1 MSDEGA
7 HLPVGREA
15 RRYGGAARLGLIVP
29 TTNTV
34 NEAEWH
40 RAAPPGVSVHTA
52 RMRLHLDTTSERGR
66 RALEMELASTART
79 LADADVD
86 VIAYGCT
93 AGSMTLPLELVP
105 DLIRGRVGTP
115 GVATAPAIVHALR
128 ALGAHRI
135 AVATPY
141 DARLNAHEQEFLT
154 ACGFDVA
161 RMTGLGLGA
170 GGRHEYRRIHLLT
183 AAEVRALV
191 ERVAGTDVD
200 AFVLSCT
207 DLPTLDLHDTLEAE
221 LGRPVVSSNQATL
234 WQALARAGYAGPPSR
249 WGRLMDRLPGPGLS

>member
-1 MSDEGA
+1 MTDSA
-7 HLPVGREA
+7 PAAIGRSA
-15 RRYGGAARLGLIVP
+15 RRYGQSARLGLIVP

-66 RALEMELASTART
+66 RALETELASTART

-93 AGSMTLPLELVP
+93 AGSMTLPLDGIP
-105 DLIRGRVGTP
+105 GLIQAAVSTP

-128 ALGAHRI
+128 ALGARRI

-141 DARLNAHEQEFLT
+141 DDRLNAHEEEFLT
-154 ACGFDVA
+154 ACGLEVLRIAGIGF
-161 RMTGLGLGA
+161 GA
-170 GGRHEYRRIHLLT
+170 GGRHEYRRIHLLQ
-183 AAEVRALV
+183 AAEVRALAM
-191 ERVAGTDVD
+191 RVTGADMD
-200 AFVLSCT
+200 ALVLSCT
-207 DLPTLDLHDTLEAE
+207 DLPTLDVHEALEAE
-221 LGRPVVSSNQATL
+221 LDRPVVSSNQATL
-234 WQALARAGYAGPPSR
+234 WLALSRAGHAGTPPR
-249 WGRLMDRLPGPGLS
+249 WGRLMGCSAEPAA